1 MRNKIFFAAYLL
13 SYNIFCHFFYLL
25 PPSCQKKGS
34 PENDK
39 ERDFK
44 GTVIMVVAD
53 NLAANELSSFFAIF
67 LLSKGFSV
75 IASLKNL
82 SLVKICP
89 FHKIEIAISNVS
101 HTYIQS
107 LT

>member
-1 MRNKIFFAAYLL
+1 MSK
-13 SYNIFCHFFYLL
+13 
-25 PPSCQKKGS
+25 KKGS
-34 PENDK
+34 PENGK

-53 NLAANELSSFFAIF
+53 NLAANELSGFFVIF

-75 IASLKNL
+75 IASVKNL

-89 FHKIEIAISNVS
+89 FHKIEIVISNKEIE
-101 HTYIQS
+101 TNE
-107 LT
+107 LFK